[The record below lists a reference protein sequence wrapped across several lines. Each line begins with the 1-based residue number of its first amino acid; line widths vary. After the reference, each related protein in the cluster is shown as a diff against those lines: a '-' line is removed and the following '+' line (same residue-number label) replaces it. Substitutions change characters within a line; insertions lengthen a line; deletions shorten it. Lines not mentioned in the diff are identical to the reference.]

1 MSDIKDIEN
10 IIENEKLF
18 LSKLE
23 VEYQENSKKA
33 SDEIKKIIDDSNVIE
48 RLDEITKYINDR
60 LSSDDNWN
68 GKPFNGSFS
77 YEISPDKDTYIRLK
91 ELDKDKRLKGK
102 PSNTSVSANFVYVAQ
117 KESTF
122 WRRGKVA
129 FIVDIILCI
138 YNDGF
143 IDESKWAYNF
153 DGRMGGLN
161 EKEFWKG
168 FKKDI
173 AKRYS

>member
-23 VEYQENSKKA
+23 IEYQENSKKA
-33 SDEIKKIIDDSNVIE
+33 TDEIKKIIDDSNVIE
-48 RLDEITKYINDR
+48 RLNEITKFINDR
-60 LSSDDNWN
+60 LSSDDNWS
-68 GKPFNGSFS
+68 GKPFYGSFS
-77 YEISPDKDTYIRLK
+77 YKISPDKDVYTRLK
-91 ELDKDKRLKGK
+91 ELDKKKRSKGEL
-102 PSNTSVSANFVYVAQ
+102 SNTPVRAEFVYVAQ
-117 KESTF
+117 KKSTF

-129 FIVDIILCI
+129 FIVDIIVSI

-143 IDESKWAYNF
+143 IEDSKWAYNF
-153 DGRMGGLN
+153 DGRVGGLN
-161 EKEFWKG
+161 KQEFWKG

-173 AKRYS
+173 AKRFS